1 MGRHP
6 VYRTMHG
13 RRPQDERLADTV
25 DRSDGRPKRRHPQRY
40 FHPANDGTRE
50 TCQPGTP
57 QHHYPTTIHPEVVSP
72 IKEALPLG
80 LPEIHN
86 PHQTGASTAYWSFP
100 TAASMAPE
108 LVEPSLPAS
117 LSECLF
123 FFDFSFRIMTVNICR
138 TDLEPGQSLLAP
150 AASCTRC
157 QTPAAELSNLA
168 QDQSSLSPQ
177 FEKTGPQPLSV
188 HEIYVLRCFLRSYR
202 PTRRFTVQ
210 SFPYRASV
218 PCKNGPSCLFHLQ
231 QRCWFRHENAQTEAQ
246 TQTEE
251 YDENARSCE
260 RPSNEYNELQER
272 VRQILPKNESTKNYA
287 EVRAHKMSKNT
298 TNRKSQF
305 ESLDAVQ
312 PVTKVCNPHVSRS
325 TSPAQIELNSSTL
338 STKAVAYDRQP
349 TRKDYSETEYNNPIS
364 STKTAACDRQLKWG
378 DYSEAEP
385 FSICQAD
392 DRETTPTSYQ
402 DPSGNQEDHEASE
415 FIKRSIELQLSNEE
429 SNRDFIIKQQGK
441 DMSNLQEL
449 FNKASNEVQRKIW
462 TTLNQ
467 AREIRKKHER
477 RERKTIVH
485 ARDRDFDSL
494 CDLHHHIVSLQ
505 AIVSQHGDQLQS
517 LWFDS
522 QRCRILH
529 DSNTSRQDI
538 IDEESLDFEYNFITM
553 MYCERSLIK
562 LPNNT

>member
-1 MGRHP
+1 M
-6 VYRTMHG
+6 
-13 RRPQDERLADTV
+13 
-25 DRSDGRPKRRHPQRY
+25 
-40 FHPANDGTRE
+40 
-50 TCQPGTP
+50 
-57 QHHYPTTIHPEVVSP
+57 
-72 IKEALPLG
+72 
-80 LPEIHN
+80 
-86 PHQTGASTAYWSFP
+86 
-100 TAASMAPE
+100 
-108 LVEPSLPAS
+108 
-117 LSECLF
+117 
-123 FFDFSFRIMTVNICR
+123 CR

-177 FEKTGPQPLSV
+177 SKKTSPQPLSV

-202 PTRRFTVQ
+202 PTRRFAVQ

-218 PCKNGPSCLFHLQ
+218 PCRNGASCFFHLQ

-251 YDENARSCE
+251 YDKNTTSCG
-260 RPSNEYNELQER
+260 RPPKEYNELQER
-272 VRQILPKNESTKNYA
+272 VRQILPKNEFTRNYA
-287 EVRAHKMSKNT
+287 EVRAYNMSENA
-298 TNRKSQF
+298 TNGKSQF
-305 ESLDAVQ
+305 ESVDAVQ
-312 PVTKVCNPHVSRS
+312 PVTKVCSPHVSRF
-325 TSPAQIELNSSTL
+325 TSPAQIEHNSSIL
-338 STKAVAYDRQP
+338 STKAVANDRQP
-349 TRKDYSETEYNNPIS
+349 TRKDCSETEYNNPIS

-378 DYSEAEP
+378 DYSETEP

-392 DRETTPTSYQ
+392 DREATPTSYQ
-402 DPSGNQEDHEASE
+402 DPSGNQEDHEDSE

-429 SNRDFIIKQQGK
+429 FNRDFIIKQQGK

-477 RERKTIVH
+477 RERKSIVH

-494 CDLHHHIVSLQ
+494 CDLHYHVVNLKGI
-505 AIVSQHGDQLQS
+505 ASQHGEQVQS
-517 LWFDS
+517 LWEES

>member
-1 MGRHP
+1 MA
-6 VYRTMHG
+6 
-13 RRPQDERLADTV
+13 LA
-25 DRSDGRPKRRHPQRY
+25 HM
-40 FHPANDGTRE
+40 
-50 TCQPGTP
+50 
-57 QHHYPTTIHPEVVSP
+57 
-72 IKEALPLG
+72 
-80 LPEIHN
+80 
-86 PHQTGASTAYWSFP
+86 HQTNKCDKALQYILLYLYQLQTRGI
-100 TAASMAPE
+100 E
-108 LVEPSLPAS
+108 S
-117 LSECLF
+117 LSECPFLF
-123 FFDFSFRIMTVNICR
+123 DLFFRIMPVNMCR
-138 TDLEPGQSLLAP
+138 TNLEPGQSLLAP

-168 QDQSSLSPQ
+168 QDHSSLSPQ
-177 FEKTGPQPLSV
+177 SEKTGPQPLSV
-188 HEIYVLRCFLRSYR
+188 HEIYFLRCFLRSYR
-202 PTRRFTVQ
+202 PTRRFAVQ

-218 PCKNGPSCLFHLQ
+218 PCRNGASCLFHLQ
-231 QRCWFRHENAQTEAQ
+231 QRCWFRHECAQTEAQ

-251 YDENARSCE
+251 YDKNTTSCG

-272 VRQILPKNESTKNYA
+272 VRQILPKNEFTRNYA
-287 EVRAHKMSKNT
+287 EVRAYKMSENT

-305 ESLDAVQ
+305 ERLDAVQ

-325 TSPAQIELNSSTL
+325 TSPAQIEHNSSIL

-378 DYSEAEP
+378 GYSETEP
-385 FSICQAD
+385 FSVCQVD
-392 DRETTPTSYQ
+392 DREATLTSYQ

-429 SNRDFIIKQQGK
+429 FNRDFMIKQQGK

-477 RERKTIVH
+477 RERKSIVH

-494 CDLHHHIVSLQ
+494 CDLHYHVVDLK
-505 AIVSQHGDQLQS
+505 AIASQHGEQVQS
-517 LWFDS
+517 LWEES
-522 QRCRILH
+522 QRCGILH

-538 IDEESLDFEYNFITM
+538 IDEESLDFEYNFVTM

-562 LPNNT
+562 LPNYT

>member
-1 MGRHP
+1 MPHP
-6 VYRTMHG
+6 HFLSVY
-13 RRPQDERLADTV
+13 LFSSV
-25 DRSDGRPKRRHPQRY
+25 Y
-40 FHPANDGTRE
+40 FFH
-50 TCQPGTP
+50 
-57 QHHYPTTIHPEVVSP
+57 
-72 IKEALPLG
+72 
-80 LPEIHN
+80 
-86 PHQTGASTAYWSFP
+86 
-100 TAASMAPE
+100 
-108 LVEPSLPAS
+108 
-117 LSECLF
+117 
-123 FFDFSFRIMTVNICR
+123 FSFRIMTVNICR
-138 TDLEPGQSLLAP
+138 TDLEPGQSFPAP

-188 HEIYVLRCFLRSYR
+188 HEIYVVRCFLRSYR

-218 PCKNGPSCLFHLQ
+218 PCKNGASCLFHLQ

-287 EVRAHKMSKNT
+287 EVRAHKMSENT
-298 TNRKSQF
+298 TNGKSQF
-305 ESLDAVQ
+305 ERLDAVQ
-312 PVTKVCNPHVSRS
+312 PVTKVCNQHVSRS
-325 TSPAQIELNSSTL
+325 TSPAQIELNNSTL

-349 TRKDYSETEYNNPIS
+349 TRKDYSETEYNNLIS
-364 STKTAACDRQLKWG
+364 STKTAACDRQIKWG

-392 DRETTPTSYQ
+392 DREATPTSYQ
-402 DPSGNQEDHEASE
+402 DPSGNQEDHEVSE

-429 SNRDFIIKQQGK
+429 FNRDFIIKQQGK

-462 TTLNQ
+462 TTSNQ

-477 RERKTIVH
+477 RERKTIVQ

-494 CDLHHHIVSLQ
+494 CDLHYHIVSLQ
-505 AIVSQHGDQLQS
+505 AIVSQHGEQLQS

-538 IDEESLDFEYNFITM
+538 IDEESDDFEYNFVTM

>member
-1 MGRHP
+1 MFW
-6 VYRTMHG
+6 Y
-13 RRPQDERLADTV
+13 
-25 DRSDGRPKRRHPQRY
+25 
-40 FHPANDGTRE
+40 
-50 TCQPGTP
+50 
-57 QHHYPTTIHPEVVSP
+57 
-72 IKEALPLG
+72 AL
-80 LPEIHN
+80 N
-86 PHQTGASTAYWSFP
+86 C
-100 TAASMAPE
+100 
-108 LVEPSLPAS
+108 VEPL
-117 LSECLF
+117 LSWLEKRKWRHFLSVFFFSCLF

-138 TDLEPGQSLLAP
+138 TDLEPGQSFLAP

-210 SFPYRASV
+210 GFPYRASV
-218 PCKNGPSCLFHLQ
+218 PCKNGASCLFHLQ

-287 EVRAHKMSKNT
+287 EVRAHKMSENT
-298 TNRKSQF
+298 TNVKSQF
-305 ESLDAVQ
+305 ERLDAVQ
-312 PVTKVCNPHVSRS
+312 PVTKVCNPHVSRI

-349 TRKDYSETEYNNPIS
+349 TRKDYSETEYNNLIS

-392 DRETTPTSYQ
+392 DREATPTSYQ

-429 SNRDFIIKQQGK
+429 FNRDFIIKQQGK

-494 CDLHHHIVSLQ
+494 CDLHYHIVSLR
-505 AIVSQHGDQLQS
+505 AIVSQHGEQLQS

-538 IDEESLDFEYNFITM
+538 IDEESDDFEYNFITM